1 MSSSKV
7 PPTPNWRTHPLAQK
21 VLKSITKGGPSPS
34 ATGGQNVHSTPVNAV
49 YYPNWKV
56 YSQSPPSSLNLNHTT
71 HIYYAFAFLK
81 PDGTLYLSD
90 EHADTQIA
98 VDGTHGCLNSLR
110 NLKRQYPNLK
120 TLLSVGGG
128 GKGSEP
134 FASMASSSSAR
145 ENFANSAKQM
155 LDTYDFDGLDIDWEH
170 PDNPKKGSDYTS
182 LMSTL
187 RKHLAA
193 PKYILTSALPA
204 GTWALQ
210 YIDLAKAASHMDY
223 VNIMSYDFAGPWGN
237 MSGYHSQLY
246 TPPNSSAEMQTS
258 GQSAV
263 QYLRSK
269 GVPASKITL
278 GIPVYGRSFLEAS
291 HINQRFKSSGGNEGT
306 FEYSQLPRPGT
317 QELVDQ
323 RAGAAYC
330 VGGDGGFVAYDNPDT
345 VQVKAHFAKQH
356 KLAGLFYWTGPG
368 DSKGPRS
375 LVSAGY
381 NALNSA

>member
-1 MSSSKV
+1 M
-7 PPTPNWRTHPLAQK
+7 A
-21 VLKSITKGGPSPS
+21 
-34 ATGGQNVHSTPVNAV
+34 
-49 YYPNWKV
+49 
-56 YSQSPPSSLNLNHTT
+56 HTREG
-71 HIYYAFAFLK
+71 IWL
-81 PDGTLYLSD
+81 
-90 EHADTQIA
+90 
-98 VDGTHGCLNSLR
+98 
-110 NLKRQYPNLK
+110 
-120 TLLSVGGG
+120 TLLV
-128 GKGSEP
+128 
-134 FASMASSSSAR
+134 
-145 ENFANSAKQM
+145 
-155 LDTYDFDGLDIDWEH
+155 DWEH

-263 QYLRSK
+263 QYLRAK

-345 VQVKAHFAKQH
+345 VQVKAHFAKQQ